1 MPGIDYA
8 AVRRAIPMRRVL
20 ELLGYEAARR
30 RGDRLRGWCPLQRTC
45 SRESFRVDLRD
56 YLFHCFSCGAGGNQL
71 DLWSA
76 TERALH
82 EADVPSGAIWTEKL
96 CTSCDE
102 IRFFSHRRDGG
113 GAGRMVSV
121 VVAT

>member
-30 RGDRLRGWCPLQRTC
+30 RGDRLRGWCPLQRSC
-45 SRESFRVDLRD
+45 SRESFRVDLGGN
-56 YLFHCFSCGAGGNQL
+56 LFHCFSCDAGGNQL

-76 TERALH
+76 LTGLTLY
-82 EADVPSGAIWTEKL
+82 EAVLDL
-96 CTSCDE
+96 CQRLRVE
-102 IRFFSHRRDGG
+102 PPQLPPIRNSRNH
-113 GAGRMVSV
+113 SS
-121 VVAT
+121 